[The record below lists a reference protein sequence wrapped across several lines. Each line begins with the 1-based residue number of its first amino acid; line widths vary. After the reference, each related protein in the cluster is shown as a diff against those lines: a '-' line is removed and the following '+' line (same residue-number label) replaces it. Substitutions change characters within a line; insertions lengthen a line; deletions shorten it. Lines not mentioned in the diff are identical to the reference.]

1 MQICV
6 KLAPS
11 LPCFF
16 FFILIGMNRN
26 LVCMYN
32 YMYPSHFVSSPGH
45 LGKINS

>member
-16 FFILIGMNRN
+16 FILIRMNRK
-26 LVCMYN
+26 LKCMYD